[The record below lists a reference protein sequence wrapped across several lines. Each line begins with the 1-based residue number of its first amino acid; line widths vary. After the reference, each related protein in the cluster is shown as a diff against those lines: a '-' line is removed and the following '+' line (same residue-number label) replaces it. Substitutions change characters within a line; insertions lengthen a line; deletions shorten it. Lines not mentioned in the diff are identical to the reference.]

1 MKALIN
7 ILRIAVVVGFGVVLW
22 LFASS
27 RLTSRSGGE
36 EVHSALGREI
46 LVMRTPGG
54 LLEVATIRA
63 TEQFDT
69 TFTYKVLG
77 LKVGETVPHI
87 RVPATYRYHVE
98 LAPEW
103 QVRRREAVFSVIA
116 PPVRASLPVAVDLG
130 QMQKDVGGSWV
141 LVPFNATDDLDAL
154 QRRITGKLAE
164 KAESPAYLQLQR
176 EQARRTV
183 TEFVRKWL
191 VTQQEWQSATHPQ
204 VQVRFADEPVDGAA
218 R

>member
-7 ILRIAVVVGFGVVLW
+7 VLRIAVVVGFGVVLW
-22 LFASS
+22 LFASA
-27 RLTSRSGGE
+27 RLASRSGGE

-103 QVRRREAVFSVIA
+103 RVRRREAVFSVIA
-116 PPVRASLPVAVDLG
+116 PPVRPSLPVAVDLG

-141 LVPFNATDDLDAL
+141 LVPFNASDDLDAL
-154 QRRITGKLAE
+154 QRRITAELAA
-164 KAESPAYLQLQR
+164 KAASPAYLQLQR

-191 VTQQEWQSATHPQ
+191 VTQQEWQSARDPQ
-204 VQVRFADEPVDGAA
+204 VEVRFADEAADRAA